1 MAAAAASGGESDS
14 KKGAPAA
21 PVIVAK
27 RKFLHDDPLWKE
39 PKPRPVTVVE
49 SIAINDLYDFLEQSF
64 SVPRREKSAKRSG
77 VSPAL
82 NVNTL
87 GEVPDSEW
95 YTNRHARHAMTILE
109 LVRGPG
115 DANPPDPDGK
125 WRVISAKSDGV
136 TPGFVVED
144 AHGNRYLLKFDP
156 PDYPELASAADV
168 IGSKLYY
175 AFGYNTPENYIA
187 YFRRDQLSLSESATW
202 RDREGKKHALTA
214 RQIDAWLKAQPKN
227 GEGQYR
233 ALASR
238 LVAGKVV
245 GPFEFGGTRS
255 DDPNDVVPHQD
266 RRELRGMNVF
276 ASWLNDTDAK
286 AINTLDSLV
295 DEGGVTF
302 VKHYRIDWGASLGSD
317 SVRPKD
323 VRRGHEYAID
333 PSSIGVESLTFGFYL
348 PKWMRASYPSFR
360 GVGTFDYQ
368 SFDPLHWKSNYPVTP
383 FMLMDGQDAFWAA
396 KQVMSF
402 SDAEIRAIV
411 ATGRYSDPRAT
422 HWVTECLIKRRGMIG
437 KAWLSRGLAL
447 DNFRVEAGRLRYDD
461 LAWKYEIGPERS
473 YRIEWAAFDNSAGEK
488 RPAGAGEDSWMVPR
502 RVGEQTGYLAAVIRP
517 PATETGG
524 ANVTVYLRRTADG
537 WDVVGLD
544 RTLE

>member
-1 MAAAAASGGESDS
+1 
-14 KKGAPAA
+14 
-21 PVIVAK
+21 
-27 RKFLHDDPLWKE
+27 
-39 PKPRPVTVVE
+39 
-49 SIAINDLYDFLEQSF
+49 
-64 SVPRREKSAKRSG
+64 
-77 VSPAL
+77 
-82 NVNTL
+82 
-87 GEVPDSEW
+87 
-95 YTNRHARHAMTILE
+95 
-109 LVRGPG
+109 
-115 DANPPDPDGK
+115 
-125 WRVISAKSDGV
+125 
-136 TPGFVVED
+136 
-144 AHGNRYLLKFDP
+144 
-156 PDYPELASAADV
+156 
-168 IGSKLYY
+168 
-175 AFGYNTPENYIA
+175 
-187 YFRRDQLSLSESATW
+187 
-202 RDREGKKHALTA
+202 
-214 RQIDAWLKAQPKN
+214 
-227 GEGQYR
+227 
-233 ALASR
+233 
-238 LVAGKVV
+238 V

-348 PKWMRASYPSFR
+348 PKWMRTSYPSFR

-422 HWVTECLIKRRGMIG
+422 DWVTECLIKRRGMIG